1 MLPGFLNGGRRRVR
15 LAVAHPDAQASRFE
29 WQHPP
34 EAEPSCLDHRPGLQE
49 EGVPIASKQEVRVN
63 DRIRIPT
70 VRVIGPDG
78 EQVGILGIREALA
91 YAQERNLDLVEVSP
105 TSKPPVCR
113 VMDYGKFK
121 YEQNKKQQ
129 KAKKKQHASQLK
141 EVKLRPKIEEHDYTF
156 RVNHAREF
164 LSHHDKVKFTV
175 TFRGREMAHTQ
186 VGKRLLDQ
194 AIKDLEDIGQVEI
207 PARMEGRNMV
217 LLMVP
222 RATAVKPK
230 PATPSAPAPA
240 PKRESAAKPGTPAAS
255 GAPTVKPGT
264 PTTSG
269 ASTVKPGAPTT
280 SGAPTVKPGA
290 PTASETST
298 PSGTSNP

>member
-1 MLPGFLNGGRRRVR
+1 
-15 LAVAHPDAQASRFE
+15 
-29 WQHPP
+29 
-34 EAEPSCLDHRPGLQE
+34 
-49 EGVPIASKQEVRVN
+49 
-63 DRIRIPT
+63 
-70 VRVIGPDG
+70 
-78 EQVGILGIREALA
+78 VGILGIREALA

-156 RVNHAREF
+156 KVNHAREF

-186 VGKRLLDQ
+186 AGKRLLDQ

-230 PATPSAPAPA
+230 PATPSATAPA
-240 PKRESAAKPGTPAAS
+240 PKRESGAKPAAAKPAASKPAA
-255 GAPTVKPGT
+255 
-264 PTTSG
+264 
-269 ASTVKPGAPTT
+269 
-280 SGAPTVKPGA
+280 
-290 PTASETST
+290 ST
-298 PSGTSNP
+298 PSGTSNSSGTSNPS

>member
-1 MLPGFLNGGRRRVR
+1 LLP
-15 LAVAHPDAQASRFE
+15 PDANACRIGQ
-29 WQHPP
+29 QHPP
-34 EAEPSCLDHRPGLQE
+34 EAQPSRLDHHPSLQE

-121 YEQNKKQQ
+121 YETNKKQQ

-141 EVKLRPKIEEHDYTF
+141 EVKLRPKIEEHDYKF
-156 RVNHAREF
+156 KVNHAREF
-164 LSHHDKVKFTV
+164 LGHHDKVKFTV
-175 TFRGREMAHTQ
+175 TFRGREMAHQ
-186 VGKRLLDQ
+186 DAGRRLLDK
-194 AIKDLEDIGQVEI
+194 AIKDLEDVGQVEI

-222 RATAVKPK
+222 RATQVKPK
-230 PATPSAPAPA
+230 PAAPAEPA
-240 PKRESAAKPGTPAAS
+240 TTRKSGAAS
-255 GAPTVKPGT
+255 GSPK
-264 PTTSG
+264 
-269 ASTVKPGAPTT
+269 
-280 SGAPTVKPGA
+280 
-290 PTASETST
+290 
-298 PSGTSNP
+298 